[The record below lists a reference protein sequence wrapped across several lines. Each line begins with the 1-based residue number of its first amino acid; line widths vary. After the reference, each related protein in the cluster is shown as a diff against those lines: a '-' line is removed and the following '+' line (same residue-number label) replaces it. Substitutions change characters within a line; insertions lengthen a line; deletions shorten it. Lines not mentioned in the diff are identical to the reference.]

1 MVIVGCCKQQL
12 QLQGLQNTCCPFQLS
27 LCNVGSM
34 RSRRTSTS
42 SCSDGAGLV
51 VMSLLFRPCCSF
63 SASAC
68 KQVRVVNIG
77 CSSNGGGSS
86 NSVRSRRRSSRF
98 VCMVADERN
107 SLRQQQQEQQEQQ
120 ARSLLVL
127 QQHKGELLSPVEE
140 DKDVEE
146 EEEHEEEV
154 MTQGSVFPSSS
165 DAIDFASS
173 VASAAAADATAMA
186 DRRSKQRKRERTAY
200 LFAAITSSIGFV
212 TLAAGAVYY
221 RFIWQMQGS
230 GEVPYAEMLGTFS
243 LAIGAAVGME
253 FWARWAHRALW
264 HASLWN
270 MHESHHKAREGPFE
284 LNDIFAIINAVPAI
298 TLMAFG
304 FFNHGFVPGL
314 CFGGVS
320 KYTEHNCCS
329 KLTLQNLSNVLP
341 GKFSFLANLF
351 NIL

>member
-12 QLQGLQNTCCPFQLS
+12 QLQGLHNTCCAFQLS
-27 LCNVGSM
+27 SCNVGSM

-42 SCSDGAGLV
+42 SCSDGAGV
-51 VMSLLFRPCCSF
+51 VDMSLLFRPCCIF

-77 CSSNGGGSS
+77 CSSNGGGIS
-86 NSVRSRRRSSRF
+86 NSVPSRRRSSRF

-107 SLRQQQQEQQEQQ
+107 SQRQQQQQ
-120 ARSLLVL
+120 AQSLLVL

-146 EEEHEEEV
+146 EEEEQEEEV

-186 DRRSKQRKRERTAY
+186 ERRSKQRKRERTAY
-200 LFAAITSSIGFV
+200 LVAAITSSIGFV

-221 RFIWQMQGS
+221 RFIWQMQ
-230 GEVPYAEMLGTFS
+230 V
-243 LAIGAAVGME
+243 
-253 FWARWAHRALW
+253 R
-264 HASLWN
+264 
-270 MHESHHKAREGPFE
+270 
-284 LNDIFAIINAVPAI
+284 
-298 TLMAFG
+298 
-304 FFNHGFVPGL
+304 
-314 CFGGVS
+314 
-320 KYTEHNCCS
+320 
-329 KLTLQNLSNVLP
+329 VL
-341 GKFSFLANLF
+341 SFLSVSRNARQICAWITFLSLHLLF
-351 NIL
+351 CDSSGRRISTCPSASRFVRGGNRN

>member
-1 MVIVGCCKQQL
+1 LRGTAPAVLLVAVKIYFRLFFSFEMVIVGCCKQQL
-12 QLQGLQNTCCPFQLS
+12 QLQGLQNTCSAFQLS
-27 LCNVGSM
+27 SCNVGPM
-34 RSRRTSTS
+34 RSRRRSTS
-42 SCSDGAGLV
+42 SCSDGAGVV
-51 VMSLLFRPCCSF
+51 VMSLLFRPCCIF

-86 NSVRSRRRSSRF
+86 SSVRSRRRSSRF

-107 SLRQQQQEQQEQQ
+107 SQRQQQKEQQQQQQQQ
-120 ARSLLVL
+120 AQSLLVL

-146 EEEHEEEV
+146 EQEEEV
-154 MTQGSVFPSSS
+154 MTQRSVFPSSS

-221 RFIWQMQGS
+221 RFIWQMQ
-230 GEVPYAEMLGTFS
+230 VRIL
-243 LAIGAAVGME
+243 
-253 FWARWAHRALW
+253 
-264 HASLWN
+264 
-270 MHESHHKAREGPFE
+270 
-284 LNDIFAIINAVPAI
+284 
-298 TLMAFG
+298 
-304 FFNHGFVPGL
+304 
-314 CFGGVS
+314 
-320 KYTEHNCCS
+320 
-329 KLTLQNLSNVLP
+329 
-341 GKFSFLANLF
+341 SFLSVSRNARRICAWITFLSLHLLF
-351 NIL
+351 CDSSGRRIST

>member
-1 MVIVGCCKQQL
+1 
-12 QLQGLQNTCCPFQLS
+12 
-27 LCNVGSM
+27 
-34 RSRRTSTS
+34 
-42 SCSDGAGLV
+42 
-51 VMSLLFRPCCSF
+51 
-63 SASAC
+63 
-68 KQVRVVNIG
+68 
-77 CSSNGGGSS
+77 
-86 NSVRSRRRSSRF
+86 
-98 VCMVADERN
+98 MVADERN

-221 RFIWQMQGS
+221 RFIWQMQ
-230 GEVPYAEMLGTFS
+230 VRIL
-243 LAIGAAVGME
+243 
-253 FWARWAHRALW
+253 
-264 HASLWN
+264 
-270 MHESHHKAREGPFE
+270 
-284 LNDIFAIINAVPAI
+284 
-298 TLMAFG
+298 
-304 FFNHGFVPGL
+304 
-314 CFGGVS
+314 
-320 KYTEHNCCS
+320 
-329 KLTLQNLSNVLP
+329 
-341 GKFSFLANLF
+341 SFLSVSRNARQ
-351 NIL
+351 ICVG

>member
-12 QLQGLQNTCCPFQLS
+12 QLQGLQNTSCAFQLS
-27 LCNVGSM
+27 SCNVGSM
-34 RSRRTSTS
+34 RSGRTSTS
-42 SCSDGAGLV
+42 SCSDGAGVV
-51 VMSLLFRPCCSF
+51 VMSLLFRPCCIF

-107 SLRQQQQEQQEQQ
+107 SQRQQQQEQQQQ
-120 ARSLLVL
+120 AQSLLVL

-146 EEEHEEEV
+146 EEEQEEEV
-154 MTQGSVFPSSS
+154 MTQGGVFPSSS

-173 VASAAAADATAMA
+173 VALAAAADATAMA
-186 DRRSKQRKRERTAY
+186 DRRSRQRKRERTAY

-221 RFIWQMQGS
+221 RFIWQMQ
-230 GEVPYAEMLGTFS
+230 
-243 LAIGAAVGME
+243 VG
-253 FWARWAHRALW
+253 F
-264 HASLWN
+264 
-270 MHESHHKAREGPFE
+270 
-284 LNDIFAIINAVPAI
+284 
-298 TLMAFG
+298 
-304 FFNHGFVPGL
+304 
-314 CFGGVS
+314 
-320 KYTEHNCCS
+320 
-329 KLTLQNLSNVLP
+329 
-341 GKFSFLANLF
+341 FSFLSLSRNARQICAWNTFLSLHLWF
-351 NIL
+351 CDSSGRRIRTCPSASRFVRGGNWI